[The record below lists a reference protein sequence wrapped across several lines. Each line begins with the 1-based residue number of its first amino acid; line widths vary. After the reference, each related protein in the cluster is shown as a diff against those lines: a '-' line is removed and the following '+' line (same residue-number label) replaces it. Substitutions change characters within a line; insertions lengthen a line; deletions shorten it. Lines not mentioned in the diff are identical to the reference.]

1 MDYIDY
7 YKVLGID
14 KNASAKEIKAAY
26 RKLARKFHPD
36 VNTGDKDAEQK
47 FKEINEANE
56 VLGNEE
62 NRKKYDQHGKDW
74 KHADEIEKMRQQ
86 QSSRQSYGGQ
96 GGGFGGGDF
105 GSQFGGGPEND
116 DFSDFF
122 QNMFGR
128 GNGGGSR
135 TSGRFKGQD
144 YNAELKLDLTD
155 IFKTQQQVLTINN
168 SKIRLT
174 IPAGVEDGQ
183 TIKISGKGGPGANG
197 GPAGDLY
204 IRFSIN
210 NNTSFKKEGPNLY
223 SNIDVDLYTAILG
236 GEVIVKTFDSQ
247 VKLKIAPET
256 QSGTKVRLKGKGFP
270 VYRKE
275 GESGD
280 LIVTYIIKNPQNL
293 TEKEKELF
301 LELKN
306 LRS

>member
-86 QSSRQSYGGQ
+86 QGSRQSYGGQ

-116 DFSDFF
+116 DFSEFF

-210 NNTSFKKEGPNLY
+210 NNTSFKREGPNLY